1 MIRTLI
7 VDDQNLIREGI
18 RVLLEKASEI
28 EIVGDA
34 SNGET
39 ALEKIQA
46 IRPDI
51 VLLDIDMPGIDGL
64 TVADTVRL
72 KFPQVKVIMLSSH
85 EDRRYIQRAT
95 AVGAKGYLL
104 KNATSEELEWS
115 IKLVYQGY
123 STIKSNLGDKP
134 LAQKEPSELD
144 ATPVIE
150 SSLPLKSDLPLN
162 PTYSFVGSEKSKPN
176 PDELE
181 LLLAKNQVWQKY
193 LSGRQQRR
201 KKRLFHSSQLNK
213 FKRTMMS
220 FEFRLLV
227 LTTLSC
233 LGLLVF
239 VALS

>member
-18 RVLLEKASEI
+18 RVLLENASEI

-46 IRPDI
+46 IQPDI

-64 TVADTVRL
+64 TVADTMRL
-72 KFPQVKVIMLSSH
+72 KFPSVKVIMLSSH

-95 AVGAKGYLL
+95 AVGAMGYLL

-115 IKLVYQGY
+115 IKLVHQGY
-123 STIKSNLGDKP
+123 STIKTNLGDKP
-134 LAQKEPSELD
+134 LAQKERSELY
-144 ATPVIE
+144 ATPAPEPI
-150 SSLPLKSDLPLN
+150 PPKSDVALKPS
-162 PTYSFVGSEKSKPN
+162 YSLVGSEKPKPS

-181 LLLAKNQVWQKY
+181 LILAKNQVRQKY
-193 LSGRQQRR
+193 LISRHQRR
-201 KKRLFHSSQLNK
+201 TKRLFHSSQLSK
-213 FKRTMMS
+213 FKRTTIS

-233 LGLLVF
+233 LGFLVF

>member
-18 RVLLEKASEI
+18 RMLLEKASEI
-28 EIVGDA
+28 EIVGEA

-46 IRPDI
+46 IRPDV
-51 VLLDIDMPGIDGL
+51 VLLDIDMPGINGL
-64 TVADTVRL
+64 TVADRIRL

-85 EDRRYIQRAT
+85 EERRYIQRAT
-95 AVGAKGYLL
+95 AVGAKGYLV
-104 KNATSEELEWS
+104 KNATSEELEWA

-123 STIKSNLGDKP
+123 SAIKSNLDDTSAQQLESYNPVPESNLPPKNTDAALKP
-134 LAQKEPSELD
+134 SYSLVGLP
-144 ATPVIE
+144 TPK
-150 SSLPLKSDLPLN
+150 SS
-162 PTYSFVGSEKSKPN
+162 

-181 LLLAKNQVWQKY
+181 LILAKNQVRQKY
-193 LSGRQQRR
+193 LSTRHQRR
-201 KKRLFHSSQLNK
+201 QKRLFHSPELSK
-213 FKRTMMS
+213 FKRMIMS

-227 LTTLSC
+227 FATLSC
-233 LGLLVF
+233 LGFLVF